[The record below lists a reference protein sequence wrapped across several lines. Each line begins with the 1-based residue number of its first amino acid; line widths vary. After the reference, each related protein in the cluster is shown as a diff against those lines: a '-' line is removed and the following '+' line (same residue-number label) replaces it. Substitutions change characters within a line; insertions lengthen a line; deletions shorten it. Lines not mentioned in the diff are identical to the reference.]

1 MDAGVGELIDIEEFP
16 PRRAG
21 AVDHD
26 IRGTAESEQRRGC
39 IDLVRWSSRSCRRN
53 AHGIAE
59 AEQPKSFENQA

>member
-39 IDLVRWSSRSCRRN
+39 RSRSLV
-53 AHGIAE
+53 E
-59 AEQPKSFENQA
+59 PVMSP